1 MMKKKFKQ
9 IFKGKTRVK
18 NKIYNLSNRYLYRQS
33 LSDEFNYIFLCIIL
47 VEKGGMWKVTWNVK

>member
-47 VEKGGMWKVTWNVK
+47 VEKGGT